1 MRRSAHRHHGFA
13 RLAHAFLL
21 AGLLLRAAIPAGT
34 MLDYAAPAEGRAPLV
49 LCPAAFP
56 AGLPGPG
63 RATPEGPQAADH
75 RGVLCIFA
83 AVAMLAPPAAA
94 EIIAVDIAT
103 VRLPPPV
110 REIRI
115 PRGHHASLA
124 ARPRA
129 PPTRLSIHI

>member
-1 MRRSAHRHHGFA
+1 MSARHRHGFA
-13 RLAHAFLL
+13 RLAHALLL

-34 MLDYAAPAEGRAPLV
+34 MLDYAAPADGRAPLV

-56 AGLPGPG
+56 AGLPGSG
-63 RATPEGPQAADH
+63 HTAPEGPQAADH

-83 AVAMLAPPAAA
+83 AVAMLSPPATAA
-94 EIIAVDIAT
+94 IIPLDLAIL
-103 VRLPPPV
+103 RLPPPV
-110 REIRI
+110 QETRI
-115 PRGHHASLA
+115 PRAHHASMA